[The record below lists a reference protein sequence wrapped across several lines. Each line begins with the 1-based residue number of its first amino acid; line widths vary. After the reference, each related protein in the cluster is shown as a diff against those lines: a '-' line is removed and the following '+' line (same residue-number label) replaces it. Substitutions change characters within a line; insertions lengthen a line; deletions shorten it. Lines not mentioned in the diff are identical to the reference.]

1 MSVINQMLREL
12 DARGGA
18 AVDASVTPIRPAAAR
33 RRPAWRALGGAALA
47 AAGAAA
53 IYGLLPDAPATNTP
67 QDVPVVARQ
76 ESKASN
82 PNNPSDPNKPVGAAS
97 PPRFAPV
104 FAPDAAPPPVQASAP
119 PPAAAAPLPALV
131 ASRQPQEPVR
141 ELPQGE
147 TERPP
152 QASTG
157 LSVPVLSMDK
167 STPLI
172 APAVVKKMAAPSP
185 EAEAQQHYDD
195 AQALQRA
202 GRYDAAIGQ
211 YRQALE
217 RNPGMAGARIRLA
230 GLLQEKGQAG
240 AALTLLQTGFE
251 QRADDGLAIAAGRL
265 LADLG
270 QRDTALDWL
279 QRGEAG
285 LRPADHALM
294 GALLSQASRH
304 EAAGRA
310 YQRALAADPGQG
322 GWLLGLGLAME
333 AQGRR
338 DEARAAYRNALER
351 GRFNPE
357 VTQFLRERSGG
368 SGP

>member
-18 AVDASVTPIRPAAAR
+18 AADASVTPIRPSGAR
-33 RRPAWRALGGAALA
+33 RRPAWRVLGGAGLA

-53 IYGLLPDAPATNTP
+53 IYWLLPDAPATNAP
-67 QDVPVVARQ
+67 QDAPVVARQ
-76 ESKASN
+76 ESKESN
-82 PNNPSDPNKPVGAAS
+82 LNKPSAPNIPVGAAPS
-97 PPRFAPV
+97 PRFAPA
-104 FAPDAAPPPVQASAP
+104 FAPDAALLPMHASAP
-119 PPAAAAPLPALV
+119 QPTIVASPPALV
-131 ASRQPQEPVR
+131 APRQPQESAR
-141 ELPQGE
+141 ETPRGT
-147 TERPP
+147 TEQVLQVPGP
-152 QASTG
+152 
-157 LSVPVLSMDK
+157 SVPFLSLDK
-167 STPLI
+167 STPQI
-172 APAVVKKMAAPSP
+172 APAVVKKMAVPSP

-202 GRYDAAIGQ
+202 GKYDAAIGQ

-230 GLLQEKGQAG
+230 GLLQEKGQVD

-270 QRDTALDWL
+270 QRDAALDWL

-294 GALLSQASRH
+294 GALLSQAYRH

-351 GRFNPE
+351 RRFNPE

>member
-18 AVDASVTPIRPAAAR
+18 VVDASVTPIRPACAR
-33 RRPAWRALGGAALA
+33 RLPAWWVLGGAGLA
-47 AAGAAA
+47 AAAAAA
-53 IYGLLPDAPATNTP
+53 IYWLLPDAPATNAP
-67 QDVPVVARQ
+67 QHVPVVARQ
-76 ESKASN
+76 ESKDSKLDK
-82 PNNPSDPNKPVGAAS
+82 PSAPNKPVGAAPS
-97 PPRFAPV
+97 PRFGPV
-104 FAPDAAPPPVQASAP
+104 FAPDAAPLPMHASASPAAVAAP
-119 PPAAAAPLPALV
+119 PPAAVVVGQPWESEPGRETPQAAPGP
-131 ASRQPQEPVR
+131 
-141 ELPQGE
+141 
-147 TERPP
+147 
-152 QASTG
+152 
-157 LSVPVLSMDK
+157 SVPVLSMDK
-167 STPLI
+167 GTPQA
-172 APAVVKKMAAPSP
+172 APAVVKKMAVPSP
-185 EAEAQQHYDD
+185 EAEARQHYDD

-202 GRYDAAIGQ
+202 GQYDAAIGQ

-217 RNPGMAGARIRLA
+217 RNPGMAGARVRLA
-230 GLLQEKGQAG
+230 GLLQEKGQVD
-240 AALTLLQTGFE
+240 AALALLQTGFE

-270 QRDTALDWL
+270 QRDAALDWL

-294 GALLSQASRH
+294 GALLSQAHRP

-368 SGP
+368 VGP